1 MEGLIKVIT
10 IILTFTMLSA
20 CAIIPYQKQ
29 TQINEQETDHQIEV
43 KPREDYTDLAQKM
56 FYDLTFMGKQLEGRQ
71 LGLFDCISKDEFY
84 ARQQAIA
91 DKLNDLS
98 ETEFYFELR
107 ALIASIGVAHTTL
120 NLNASM
126 KNPFKLLPYTVQL
139 YNDGW
144 ILTGIS
150 DEFKA
155 YLGYEVTAL
164 NGIEMSSV
172 KEKAK
177 TLISYENDAWL
188 NQQIPALLMN
198 ADALVFMGI
207 LDNNEALKLTLKK
220 EDKLEEI
227 TLPSLSGPI
236 YQSDILT
243 AERPDIQTFRQPVIY
258 TGFPLNEQTYYIQ
271 YNQCSEMPGYSMSQF
286 TADVEKTLN
295 EQHYDK
301 LILDLRY
308 NTGGNSAVLE
318 PMLRMIDAYQQSNE
332 LKLITLISELT
343 FSSGV
348 MNAIQLKYGLNAVL
362 IGTPSGGNV
371 NGYGELQQFNLNY
384 FPYTVNYC
392 VKYFEMISGYEKDSL
407 YPDIEVEVNYKDIM
421 QGIDSCIEIAIAE

>member
-10 IILTFTMLSA
+10 VILTFTMLSA
-20 CAIIPYQKQ
+20 CAVIPYQKQ
-29 TQINEQETDHQIEV
+29 TEVKEQEMDSTNEV
-43 KPREDYTDLAQKM
+43 KPRDDYTKLAKQMYSDLI
-56 FYDLTFMGKQLEGRQ
+56 FMGKQLEGRQ
-71 LGLFDCISKDEFY
+71 FGLFDCISKEEFY
-84 ARQQAIA
+84 ARQQEIA

-98 ETEFYFELR
+98 EIEFYFELR
-107 ALIASIGVAHTTL
+107 SLIASIGVAHTTI

-126 KNPFKLLPYTVQL
+126 KYPFKLLPYTMQL

-155 YLGYEVTAL
+155 YLGYEVIAL

-177 TLISYENDAWL
+177 ALISYENDAWL

-207 LDNNEALKLTLKK
+207 LDNNDALKLTLKY
-220 EDKLEEI
+220 EDKLEEVTI
-227 TLPSLSGPI
+227 PSVSGPL
-236 YQSDILT
+236 YQSDISSVEL
-243 AERPDIQTFRQPVIY
+243 PDIQTLRQPMIY
-258 TGFPLNEQTYYIQ
+258 TSFPLNEQTYYIQ
-271 YNQCSEMPGYSMSQF
+271 YNQCSEMPNYSMSQF
-286 TADVEKTLN
+286 ADDVNKELN

-318 PMLRMIDAYQQSNE
+318 PMLMMIDTYQQSNE

-348 MNAIQLKYGLNAVL
+348 MNAVQLKYGLDAML
-362 IGTPSGGNV
+362 IGTPTGGNV

-407 YPDIEVEVNYKDIM
+407 YPDIDVEINYKDIM
-421 QGIDSCIEIAIAE
+421 QGKDSCIEIALAE

>member
-10 IILTFTMLSA
+10 VILTFTMLSA
-20 CAIIPYQKQ
+20 CAVIPYQKQ
-29 TQINEQETDHQIEV
+29 TEVKEQEMDSTNEV
-43 KPREDYTDLAQKM
+43 KPRDDYTKLAKQMYSDLI
-56 FYDLTFMGKQLEGRQ
+56 FMGKQLEGRQ
-71 LGLFDCISKDEFY
+71 FGLFDCISKEEFY
-84 ARQQAIA
+84 ARQQEIA

-107 ALIASIGVAHTTL
+107 SLIASIGVAHTTI

-126 KNPFKLLPYTVQL
+126 KYPFKLLPYTMQL

-155 YLGYEVTAL
+155 YLGYEVIAL

-177 TLISYENDAWL
+177 ALISYENDAWL

-207 LDNNEALKLTLKK
+207 LDNNDALKLTLKY
-220 EDKLEEI
+220 EDKLEEVTI
-227 TLPSLSGPI
+227 PSVSGPL
-236 YQSDILT
+236 YQSDISSVEL
-243 AERPDIQTFRQPVIY
+243 PDIQTLRQPMIY
-258 TGFPLNEQTYYIQ
+258 TSFPLNEQTYYIQ
-271 YNQCSEMPGYSMSQF
+271 YNQCSEMPNYSMSQF
-286 TADVEKTLN
+286 ADDVKKELN

-318 PMLRMIDAYQQSNE
+318 PMLMMIDTYQQSNE

-348 MNAIQLKYGLNAVL
+348 MNAVQLKYGLDAIL
-362 IGTPSGGNV
+362 IGTPTGGNV

-407 YPDIEVEVNYKDIM
+407 YPDIDVEINYKDIM
-421 QGIDSCIEIAIAE
+421 QGIDSCIKIALAE

>member
-10 IILTFTMLSA
+10 VILTFTMLSA
-20 CAIIPYQKQ
+20 CAVIPYQKQ
-29 TQINEQETDHQIEV
+29 TEVKEQEMDSTNEV
-43 KPREDYTDLAQKM
+43 KPRDDYTKLAKQMYSDLI
-56 FYDLTFMGKQLEGRQ
+56 FMGKQLEGRQ
-71 LGLFDCISKDEFY
+71 FGLFDCISKEEFY
-84 ARQQAIA
+84 ARQQEIA

-98 ETEFYFELR
+98 EIEFYFELR
-107 ALIASIGVAHTTL
+107 SLIASIGVAHTTI

-126 KNPFKLLPYTVQL
+126 KYPFKLLPYTMQL

-155 YLGYEVTAL
+155 YLGYEVIAL

-177 TLISYENDAWL
+177 ALISYENDAWL

-207 LDNNEALKLTLKK
+207 LDNNDALTLTLKY

-227 TLPSLSGPI
+227 TIPSVSGPL
-236 YQSDILT
+236 YQSDISSVELP
-243 AERPDIQTFRQPVIY
+243 AIQTLRQPMIY
-258 TGFPLNEQTYYIQ
+258 TSFPLNEQTYYIQ
-271 YNQCSEMPGYSMSQF
+271 YNQCSEMPNYSMSQF
-286 TADVEKTLN
+286 ADDVKKELN

-318 PMLRMIDAYQQSNE
+318 PMLMMIDTYQQSNE

-348 MNAIQLKYGLNAVL
+348 MNAVQLKYGLDAIL
-362 IGTPSGGNV
+362 IGTPTGGNV

-407 YPDIEVEVNYKDIM
+407 YPDIDVEINYKDIM
-421 QGIDSCIEIAIAE
+421 QGKDSCIEIALAE